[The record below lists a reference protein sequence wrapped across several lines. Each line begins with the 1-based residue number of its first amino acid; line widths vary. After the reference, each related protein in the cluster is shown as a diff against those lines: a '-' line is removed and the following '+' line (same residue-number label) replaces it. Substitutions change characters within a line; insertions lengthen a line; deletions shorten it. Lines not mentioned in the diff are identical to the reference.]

1 MYKKVII
8 IIIIEKEGGG
18 ENLKNQNSFSYFLNK
33 KKYENESFNKIK

>member
-18 ENLKNQNSFSYFLNK
+18 EFKNIKIHFRFFL
-33 KKYENESFNKIK
+33 I